1 MVVALGDWAAGLQ
14 SSALD
19 LRCISVC
26 FRRAGKPSIVAATL
40 LLAVVVAAWPR
51 AVPQQAPGFGP
62 FPAVGDEFV
71 GPFPSWLNVKTAYGA
86 VGDGATDDTR
96 AIQRALDQLGGAG
109 DRPPVLYFPAG
120 TYRITGT
127 ITLAFRIFVS
137 LVGEHPESTILAWD
151 GPGGGTMLL
160 VNGVAYSRFT
170 RFTFNGRGRA
180 SVAVEQSWDGSQAHF
195 DTGNEYSD
203 SQFVDVEHGIR
214 GGFKDRGFAETSI
227 QRSRFVRNTK
237 AAIALGNFNALDIW
251 IWQSLFEDCNIGV
264 TNDPGAGNFHVYQSV
279 FRRSK
284 TADLVMRNTGGF
296 SARDNYSTGSAAFYV
311 SAATGHPALVDIQGN
326 TIVNPLDATPI
337 RLDNQGPAL
346 VIDNIVVGA
355 SNASQPVVSW
365 RSVYGSDVASI
376 GNTFTAP
383 NPLSVSGRLIAV
395 DDRSVS
401 RTELAPVEPTLPPPR
416 PNLRRAV
423 FEVPRDADAAT
434 IQRVIDAAAR
444 HGQRSVVHLPFGAY
458 MIDQTLTLPPGDV
471 QLAGDGMST
480 ALRWNRA
487 EAGPVLRIKGPSRAT
502 VRELQ
507 VHGNSVAD
515 AVVLEGIDQPGSRMS
530 LNAVELREAEA
541 HNLLVRDLSHAEVQ
555 LIDLGHAQA
564 KGASLRVNGGR
575 VIVYSGASS
584 NNRLSY
590 DVSGGSRVLVRD
602 IWYEGSAAGGFA
614 DIHGRAAF
622 TMQGA
627 RVATAGSHPPSFRL
641 RDLDG
646 SVTLL
651 TTHLDDRIVSL
662 GNGERANVLGLGIL
676 RGPQSPSYFA
686 STNVP
691 GLRALLLAN
700 GRQQVSSAGA
710 LGPGSR
716 PVADVGTVDA
726 DFIRVMLADTRA
738 SKGPMLN
745 ALAPDS
751 SDVRMFRVWISR
763 GLTNLTIAGPSR

>member
-1 MVVALGDWAAGLQ
+1 MITSTV
-14 SSALD
+14 
-19 LRCISVC
+19 
-26 FRRAGKPSIVAATL
+26 ATL
-40 LLAVVVAAWPR
+40 LAVAVSAWPP
-51 AVPQQAPGFGP
+51 AVAQQPPGVGA

-86 VGDGATDDTR
+86 VGDGVADDTR
-96 AIQRALDQLGGAG
+96 AIQGGLDQLGGAG
-109 DRPPVLYFPAG
+109 DRSPVLYFPPG

-127 ITLAFRIFVS
+127 LNLSFRIFVS
-137 LVGEHPESTILAWD
+137 LVGEHPETTTLTWD
-151 GPGGGTMLL
+151 GAAGGTMLL

-203 SQFVDVEHGIR
+203 SQFVDVEYGIR

-284 TADLVMRNTGGF
+284 TADLLMRNTGGF
-296 SARDNYSTGSAAFYV
+296 SARDNYSTGSAAFFV
-311 SAATGHPALVDIQGN
+311 SPATAHPATVDIQGN
-326 TIVNPLDATPI
+326 TIVSPLDATPI
-337 RLDNQGPAL
+337 RLGNQGPAL
-346 VIDNIVVGA
+346 VIDNIVVSA
-355 SNASQPVVSW
+355 SDASGPVVSW

-376 GNTFTAP
+376 GNAFTMP

-395 DDRSVS
+395 DDRIASGD
-401 RTELAPVEPTLPPPR
+401 ELPPVEPSLPPPR
-416 PNLRRAV
+416 PNLRRTV

-434 IQRVIDAAAR
+434 IQRAIDAAAR

-458 MIDQTLTLPPGDV
+458 VIDQTLTLPPGDV

-480 ALRWNRA
+480 TLRWNRT
-487 EAGPVLRIKGPSRAT
+487 EAGPVLRIEGPSRAT
-502 VRELQ
+502 VRELH
-507 VHGNSVAD
+507 VHGNSAAD
-515 AVVLEGIDQPGSRMS
+515 AVVLEGIDQAGSRLS

-555 LIDLGHAQA
+555 LIDVGHAQA
-564 KGASLRVNGGR
+564 KGPSFRVNGGR
-575 VIVYSGASS
+575 VTVFSGASS
-584 NNRLSY
+584 NNWLSY

-627 RVATAGSHPPSFRL
+627 RVATAGNHPPSFSV

-646 SVTLL
+646 RVTLL

-662 GNGERANVLGLGIL
+662 GSGERASVLGLGIL
-676 RGPQSPSYFA
+676 RDPQSPTYFA
-686 STNVP
+686 SSNAP

-700 GRQQVSSAGA
+700 GRQQLTSGGA

-726 DFIRVMLADTRA
+726 DFIRVMLADARTT
-738 SKGPMLN
+738 KGPTLN
-745 ALAPDS
+745 ALPPDR
-751 SDVRMFRVWISR
+751 SDVRMFRVWVSR
-763 GLTNLTIAGPSR
+763 GVNNLTIAGPSR